1 MNKKSNKSYLLNY
14 TEDTDKKINFIIA
27 KRALVKEQ
35 KSERLSDLF
44 RNLVEEEFEKLNFK
58 QND

>member
-1 MNKKSNKSYLLNY
+1 MSKNSKKSYLLNY

-27 KRALVKEQ
+27 KRALKNEQ

-44 RNLVEEEFEKLNFK
+44 RNLVEEEFKKLNTK
-58 QND
+58 